1 MRLVDDDEFQEDMRD
16 ATVRRAVD
24 EVVADFR
31 AVERWRN
38 ARAMRVLDAF
48 RRVQRFCKE
57 RGRKIAFADV
67 LVANER
73 EAEAKRAELRR
84 LRRGVELALRRAE
97 EAAAGGAEE
106 GTRRRHRDIPGT
118 RDIGN
123 DIDFEFES
131 GRHRARRGRGRSGGG
146 TFRGGAAAARARA
159 ATRAAVFAVS
169 LFVTVYVFGFRFP
182 GSISGFLP
190 ATRGKP
196 SRESCRANERLD
208 RLAEE

>member
-31 AVERWRN
+31 AVERWRGN

-84 LRRGVELALRRAE
+84 LRRGVELALRRA
-97 EAAAGGAEE
+97 G
-106 GTRRRHRDIPGT
+106 RRRRRRRNPRRHRDIPGT

-131 GRHRARRGRGRSGGG
+131 GRHRARRGLGRSGGG
-146 TFRGGAAAARARA
+146 TFRGGAVAARVGARAAARR
-159 ATRAAVFAVS
+159 RCSPS
-169 LFVTVYVFGFRFP
+169 LCSSPCTC
-182 GSISGFLP
+182 SGFP
-190 ATRGKP
+190 TR
-196 SRESCRANERLD
+196 
-208 RLAEE
+208 

>member
-31 AVERWRN
+31 AVERWRGN

-97 EAAAGGAEE
+97 EAAAAAEE
-106 GTRRRHRDIPGT
+106 GTRDDIETSQEPETSETTSTSNSNLDDTAREGVWDVQVEERSRRRRGGA
-118 RDIGN
+118 RW
-123 DIDFEFES
+123 
-131 GRHRARRGRGRSGGG
+131 RARRRGRRCSP
-146 TFRGGAAAARARA
+146 
-159 ATRAAVFAVS
+159 S
-169 LFVTVYVFGFRFP
+169 LCSSPCTC
-182 GSISGFLP
+182 SGFP
-190 ATRGKP
+190 TR
-196 SRESCRANERLD
+196 
-208 RLAEE
+208 